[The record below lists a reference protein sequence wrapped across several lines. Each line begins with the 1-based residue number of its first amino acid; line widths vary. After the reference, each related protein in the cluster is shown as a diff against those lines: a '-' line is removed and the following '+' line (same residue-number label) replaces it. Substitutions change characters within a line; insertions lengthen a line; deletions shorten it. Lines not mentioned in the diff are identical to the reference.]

1 MNCFVQ
7 TYAKNVPRVCAL
19 LKFFTVINGWFS
31 PFYFISF
38 LWCVC
43 VCSLQAIR
51 CLWFIFESGKQR
63 LVSQRYPVARIVFR
77 LLPTNKSSTTKR
89 VLCVWRVTFFI
100 HCRRFIYYS
109 RPHFWCKLVTTGIL
123 RFATDVCQSATFVC
137 NGYFSVGQIDKL
149 RAQRNIVCT
158 APQRNQMLKWC
169 EKMHCKM
176 YFSVERCDQYQNQLQ
191 HP

>member
-77 LLPTNKSSTTKR
+77 LLPTNKSRAVCVTCDFLHSLSPIYILFSAAFLVQIGYNR
-89 VLCVWRVTFFI
+89 YPPFRYRCMSIRHFCVQRIFLC
-100 HCRRFIYYS
+100 
-109 RPHFWCKLVTTGIL
+109 RPNRQI
-123 RFATDVCQSATFVC
+123 ASATEHCVHC
-137 NGYFSVGQIDKL
+137 SP
-149 RAQRNIVCT
+149 AQPNAEMVWKN
-158 APQRNQMLKWC
+158 AL
-169 EKMHCKM
+169 
-176 YFSVERCDQYQNQLQ
+176 QNVL
-191 HP
+191 